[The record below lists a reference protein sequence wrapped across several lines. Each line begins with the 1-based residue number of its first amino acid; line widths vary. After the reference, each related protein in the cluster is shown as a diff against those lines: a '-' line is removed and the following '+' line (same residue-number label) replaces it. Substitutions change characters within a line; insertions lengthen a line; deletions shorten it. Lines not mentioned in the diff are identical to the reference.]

1 MLELPTPGAITTRAL
16 PRGTREPIPIDDR
29 TPVRVQQ
36 RTGEWGASSWPWL
49 WSDGD
54 PATGWPTPAR
64 MVTNVATEYS
74 VTGVPAAWKCFGF
87 IANAAA
93 SCAPP
98 IEFDAQGN
106 RVEVLSNVVERPWA
120 FLTTHEYW
128 VQAFTA
134 AMLFGNF
141 IGLNIDVDPTT
152 GFPRQVMPV
161 HPNDVYMMLIDGLP
175 VYAYGGEVFG
185 WDEVTH
191 VRGHTSPGQLWG
203 VGVIAAFREAWARVM
218 DVDDYGAATFR
229 TAAENSV
236 IIQVDRPELTEQ
248 QANAIQQAWIDRHAS
263 GVRRP
268 AVLPKS
274 MNVQPLA
281 FSPSDAQFLESKQ
294 LSIAEIA
301 FMFLLDPTDLTTSV
315 GAGGTLTYANR
326 EQREIERLTHAVG
339 PWLRRFEQAWADLLP
354 GRRSMTFN
362 VERLLRTDT
371 LTRMQASDIALRTGV
386 FTLNDAR
393 NIERLPLYPEWA
405 NEPFRERA
413 DVPVSGD
420 AGDPFTAQVE
430 SVGVLIRAGYTAD
443 SVAQAV
449 AASDLSLLVHT
460 GNLPVTVQPEPDPSP
475 EPPARNGAVP
485 KQQAPV
491 RTQPAAEVV

>member
-1 MLELPTPGAITTRAL
+1 VLERYEPGAINTRAL
-16 PRGTREPIPIDDR
+16 PRGARPPVPISDR
-29 TPVRVQQ
+29 APVRVQQ
-36 RTGEWGASSWPWL
+36 RTGEWNAPSWPWL
-49 WSDGD
+49 WSREGA
-54 PATGWPTPAR
+54 PETGWPTPAR
-64 MVTNVATEYS
+64 MVPNPATEHT

-98 IEFDAQGN
+98 IEYDAQGH
-106 RVEVLSNVVERPWA
+106 RVETLSNVVERPWA
-120 FLTTHEYW
+120 FLTAHEYW
-128 VQAFTA
+128 VQAMTA
-134 AMLFGNF
+134 ALLFGNF

-161 HPNDVYMMLIDGLP
+161 HPNDVYMMFIDGMP
-175 VYAYGGEVFG
+175 VYYYAGEAFG

-203 VGVIAAFREAWARVM
+203 VGVIAAFREAWSRIM
-218 DVDDYGAATFR
+218 NVDDYGAGTFAS
-229 TAAENSV
+229 AAENSV

-248 QANAIQQAWIDRHAS
+248 QANAIQRAWVDRHGS

-274 MNVQPLA
+274 MNVQPLS
-281 FSPSDAQFLESKQ
+281 FSPADAQFLETRQ

-326 EQREIERLTHAVG
+326 EQREIDRLTHAVG
-339 PWLRRFEQAWADLLP
+339 PWLRRFEQAWGDLLP
-354 GRRSMTFN
+354 GRRSMVFN

-371 LTRMQASDIALRTGV
+371 LTRLQATEIALRTGT

-393 NIERLPLYPEWA
+393 SVERLPPYGTWA
-405 NEPFRERA
+405 DEPFRTRD
-413 DVPVSGD
+413 DVPD
-420 AGDPFTAQVE
+420 
-430 SVGVLIRAGYTAD
+430 VLNPT
-443 SVAQAV
+443 Q
-449 AASDLSLLVHT
+449 T
-460 GNLPVTVQPEPDPSP
+460 QPE
-475 EPPARNGAVP
+475 
-485 KQQAPV
+485 
-491 RTQPAAEVV
+491 PAAEVV